1 MKAIIVK
8 HQRNLRAILIGA
20 LMGFLYYRLV
30 GCQSGHCMISSNPFI
45 STGYGGLLGYLFVSS
60 SCARGNCKV

>member
-1 MKAIIVK
+1 MKNFILTYR
-8 HQRNLRAILIGA
+8 RNLRAILIGA
-20 LMGFLYYRLV
+20 ILGFLYYRLV

-60 SCARGNCKV
+60 RCARGNCEV